1 MIYDAKSAWQAPT
14 TTTNGHTYESNAT
27 KYAKQRE

>member
-1 MIYDAKSAWQAPT
+1 MIYDMKSALQA
-14 TTTNGHTYESNAT
+14 TTTNGHTYERNAT